1 MGHQGAAGVVELV
14 EDVLLLRSRIGAFC
28 LPLQS
33 CIFSDIQNDLMS
45 KLPQAYQFL
54 DLSDY
59 GRPPARF
66 IANTLKDT
74 RFTPL
79 DVTTAFIVAGF
90 IALACI
96 VQAHYWTA
104 AFFLILKS
112 VLDAADGELARVKK
126 TPSYVGRY
134 YDSVADILLNLLI
147 FAAIGYATQS
157 PVWLVLLA
165 FAGVQLQGTLYNY
178 YYVILRN
185 KVAGDTTSRIF
196 EIEPPKAMKGE
207 QQRHV
212 NLFFHLYN
220 TLYIVF
226 DKAIYHLD
234 TRAAEGPAFPQWF
247 MTMLSAFGLGF
258 QLLLIS
264 LFLVLGWM
272 EYIIPFF
279 IGYSLLILVF
289 VGLRRLL

>member
-1 MGHQGAAGVVELV
+1 
-14 EDVLLLRSRIGAFC
+14 
-28 LPLQS
+28 
-33 CIFSDIQNDLMS
+33 MS
-45 KLPQAYQFL
+45 KLPQAYRFL

-79 DVTTAFIVAGF
+79 DITSAFIVAGL

-96 VQAHYWTA
+96 WQSHFWTA

-147 FAAIGYATQS
+147 FVVIGYSTQS
-157 PVWLVLLA
+157 PVWLILLA

-185 KVAGDTTSRIF
+185 QVAGDTTSRIF
-196 EIEPPKAMKGE
+196 EVEPPIAMKGE
-207 QQRHV
+207 QQKHV
-212 NLFFHLYN
+212 NFFFHLYN
-220 TLYIVF
+220 TLYMVF
-226 DKAIYHLD
+226 DKAIYYLD
-234 TRAAEGPAFPQWF
+234 TEASETPAFPQWF
-247 MTMLSAFGLGF
+247 MTLLSAFGLGF

-264 LFLVLGWM
+264 LFLVLGWI

-289 VGLRRLL
+289 VGIRRLL